1 MIFNAPQKKFSKEQI
16 IESAFYIAQQEG
28 IDKLT
33 IRKVA
38 DHLGSSVAPIYVN
51 FNEVEELKRTV
62 TIKIMEWIHQK
73 TKEKHSGNRFADLRI
88 ANLKM
93 AMEYPALMKD
103 FVLTPNEYVKDYDHV
118 MSEDLVNMMKQDPA
132 LEGFTEKELLIIL
145 LKMRI
150 FQTGLT
156 LMVTNV
162 LLTDGFSSHQIIEL
176 SDSVAEAVVQ
186 ATRLPK
192 EDR

>member
-1 MIFNAPQKKFSKEQI
+1 
-16 IESAFYIAQQEG
+16 
-28 IDKLT
+28 
-33 IRKVA
+33 
-38 DHLGSSVAPIYVN
+38 
-51 FNEVEELKRTV
+51 
-62 TIKIMEWIHQK
+62 
-73 TKEKHSGNRFADLRI
+73 
-88 ANLKM
+88 M